1 MVRVICEG
9 GLRINAMHFGCAR
22 CWTGLMAI
30 LGIAGELSRV
40 TELLPAGEG
49 EARGELTGNGKPSRS
64 SIPDDS
70 RLVFLRGLP
79 VRVVQTVGT
88 VWGKYEAIVFQTPS
102 GKIVAIVEAPLT
114 KNALYVLDAGQ
125 PTWLEAAQ
133 ADKGAVRQRPEFVG
147 RIVHQGSW
155 QTRVRR
161 LLELE

>member
-1 MVRVICEG
+1 MLSVICEG
-9 GLRINAMHFGCAR
+9 GLVIRGMHLECAK

-30 LGIAGELSRV
+30 LGLGGELSRV
-40 TELLPAGEG
+40 TELLPSGEG
-49 EARGELTGNGKPSRS
+49 EAHELTGNGKPTRT

-70 RLVFLRGLP
+70 RLAFLRGLP
-79 VRVVQTVGT
+79 VQVVQTVGA
-88 VWGKYEAIVFQTPS
+88 VWGKYEAFVFRTPS
-102 GKIVAIVEAPLT
+102 GKVVAFVEAPLT

-133 ADKGAVRQRPEFVG
+133 ADKGAVRQRPEFIG
-147 RIVHQGSW
+147 RIVHLGAW

>member
-1 MVRVICEG
+1 MRVICEG
-9 GLRINAMHFGCAR
+9 GLVISGMHLGCAK
-22 CWTGLMAI
+22 CWTGLVAI
-30 LGIAGELSRV
+30 LGISGGLSRV
-40 TELLPAGEG
+40 TEFLPSGEG
-49 EARGELTGNGKPSRS
+49 EARELTGNGKPSRS

-88 VWGKYEAIVFQTPS
+88 VWGKYEAFVFQTPS
-102 GKIVAIVEAPLT
+102 GKMIAFVEAPLT
-114 KNALYVLDAGQ
+114 KNALYVLDANQ

-133 ADKGAVRQRPEFVG
+133 ANKGEVRQRPEFVS

>member
-1 MVRVICEG
+1 MRLVICEG
-9 GLRINAMHFGCAR
+9 GQTITDGHRGCGL
-22 CWTGLMAI
+22 CWNGLLVI
-30 LGIAGELSRV
+30 LGFATETSRV
-40 TELLPAGEG
+40 TELLPSGEG
-49 EARGELTGNGKPSRS
+49 EARELTGNGKPSRS

-70 RLVFLRGLP
+70 RLAFLRGLP
-79 VRVVQTVGT
+79 VQVVQTVGA
-88 VWGKYEAIVFQTPS
+88 VWGKYEAFVFQTPS
-102 GKIVAIVEAPLT
+102 GKTVAFVEAPLT

-133 ADKGAVRQRPEFVG
+133 ADKGAVRQRPEFLG